1 MEDTKN
7 IEPRTIGGL
16 LILVALGVTFTPI
29 RILYVMLETYP
40 PLFSDGSW
48 EILTTPASAVYSP
61 FWAPVIIGEIVA
73 NLIFVLLGI
82 YLAYLM
88 FTKKAAFPK
97 WYFGLAVFS
106 TCFIVIDAYIVS
118 LLVPELQMFDSETV
132 QEMGRSMITLCL
144 WTPYLF
150 YSQRSKETFVSA
162 SRTT

>member
-7 IEPRTIGGL
+7 NEPRSIGGL
-16 LILVALGVTFTPI
+16 LIIVALGVTLTPI

-40 PLFSDGSW
+40 SLFTDGSW

-73 NLIFVLLGI
+73 NLSFALLGI

-88 FTKKAAFPK
+88 FTKKAVFPK

-106 TCFIVIDAYIVS
+106 TGFIIIDAYIVS
-118 LLVPELQMFDSETV
+118 LLVPEIQMFDSETL
-132 QEMGRSMITLCL
+132 QEIGRSMITLCI

-162 SRTT
+162 TTNT